1 MFKQFLISAVLASAS
16 TCAFAQNFTSPV
28 TINTSIGLGDYA
40 IKVQHTN
47 GNLIPT
53 YANPVFSVTGN
64 GDVNGTS
71 LVINPIQQ
79 KSTSPKLSIRYDTNK
94 FIFSTSSYRGYYYP
108 ITFKASAF
116 TFDNATSMTINCP
129 VTCKNSFDVISL
141 NANDITVGM
150 PNAAD
155 YVFEDG
161 YDLKSL
167 KEIETYVKEN
177 KHLPGMPSA
186 TEFAEK
192 GMSVSEMS
200 NKLLEKVEEL
210 TLHMIRLEKENLE
223 LKKEIQELKK

>member
-1 MFKQFLISAVLASAS
+1 MFKQFLFSAVLASVS
-16 TCAFAQNFTSPV
+16 TCAVAQNFTSPISV
-28 TINTSIGLGDYA
+28 KGSIGSSNYA
-40 IKVQHTN
+40 IKVHNTIAN
-47 GNLIPT
+47 IPT
-53 YANPVFSVTGN
+53 NANPVFGVTGN
-64 GDVNGTS
+64 GDVNSTS
-71 LVINPIQQ
+71 LVISPIGN
-79 KSTSPKLSIRYDTNK
+79 KATNAKLSINYNSNK
-94 FIFSTSSYRGYYYP
+94 FVFSTSSYMGSYYP
-108 ITFKASAF
+108 IVFKASAF

-223 LKKEIQELKK
+223 LKKEIQNLKK

>member
-16 TCAFAQNFTSPV
+16 TCAFAQNFTTPISLNV
-28 TINTSIGLGDYA
+28 NLGD
-40 IKVQHTN
+40 
-47 GNLIPT
+47 GDNLIN
-53 YANPVFSVTGN
+53 ANNNSQPSYGKNIFYVKGN
-64 GDVNGTS
+64 GDIGGRS
-71 LVINPIQQ
+71 LQ
-79 KSTSPKLSIRYDTNK
+79 LSQNSVGHPYCAKMRMGYGDSGDT
-94 FIFSTSSYRGYYYP
+94 FTFSTSSYMGNYHP

-116 TFDNATSMTINCP
+116 TFDNASSMTINCP

-186 TEFAEK
+186 SEFAEK

-210 TLHMIRLEKENLE
+210 TLHMIRLEKENQE
-223 LKKEIQELKK
+223 LKKEIRELKK